1 MTLEQKHATALFR
14 YSIIAPLVTGSCD
27 PNMSKN
33 DFFREAARKMYTDL
47 EGNPKKVSFH
57 TIKRWYRCYRTSGF
71 EGLMPQSRSDEG
83 ESRVLDADH
92 KEQIQYFLEKYPRIT
107 AAEIHRK
114 LLANGSI
121 DSGEASR
128 STVERFVRHLRKED
142 PASPGKEMLRYERP
156 HINEVWY
163 GDTCFG
169 PYLSTPEGKKRVYFI
184 ALIDDSSRFL
194 VAAGVFFHDSYQN
207 LMSLIRSAVLKYGVP
222 RLFSF
227 DNGPSYRNRQME
239 LLAARIGSSV
249 HYCEPFTP
257 TSKSKIERW
266 FLTMRL
272 QYLATLDM
280 GRFDSLD
287 ALRKDFDSYVLRYN
301 QSVHSS
307 LDGLSPQ
314 ERFFSEP
321 EKIRRLSE
329 YDAAHSFMLEK
340 ERRVSA
346 DGVVSIDSREYEV
359 HYRYAKQRIRIRYSP
374 DFSETYIVEP
384 SGELTS
390 IDMRPL
396 NKKDNSM
403 VKREKVR
410 LSGRKEEPHD

>member
-1 MTLEQKHATALFR
+1 MTLDQKQAIALFR
-14 YSIIAPLVTGSCD
+14 YSVIAPLETGSFD
-27 PNMSKN
+27 PGKSKN
-33 DFFREAARKMYTDL
+33 DFFRDAAGKTYIDPEGKPRKI
-47 EGNPKKVSFH
+47 SFH
-57 TIKRWYRCYRTSGF
+57 TIKKWHRYYKRDGF

-83 ESRVLDADH
+83 VSRSLDQDR
-92 KEQIQYFLEKYPRIT
+92 KEQIRYLLDKHPRIT
-107 AAEIHRK
+107 AAETYRQ
-114 LLANGSI
+114 LLSSGSI
-121 DSGEASR
+121 DIGEVSL
-128 STVERFVRHLRKED
+128 STIERFIRLVRKED
-142 PASPGKEMLRYERP
+142 PVPQGKEMHRYERA

-169 PYLSTPEGKKRVYFI
+169 PYLSTHEGKKRVYFM
-184 ALIDDSSRFL
+184 ALIDDASRFI
-194 VAAGVFFHDSYQN
+194 VAADVFFNDNYEN
-207 LMSLIRSAVLKYGVP
+207 LMSLIRSAVLKHGVP
-222 RLFSF
+222 HLFSF
-227 DNGPSYRNRQME
+227 DNGSSYRNQQME

-266 FLTMRL
+266 FLTMRM

-280 GRFDSLD
+280 NQFDSID
-287 ALRKDFDSYVLRYN
+287 ALRRNFDAYVLRYN
-301 QSVHSS
+301 QTVHSS
-307 LDGLSPQ
+307 LNGLSPQ

-329 YDAAHSFMLEK
+329 FDATHSFMMEI

-346 DGVVSIDSREYEV
+346 DGVVSIDSKEYEV

-374 DFSETYIVEP
+374 DFSKTYVVEP

-396 NKKDNSM
+396 NKKDNSLI
-403 VKREKVR
+403 KREKVR
-410 LSGRKEEPHD
+410 LSDTEGGIS

>member
-1 MTLEQKHATALFR
+1 MTLDQKQAVALFR
-14 YSIIAPLVTGSCD
+14 YSVIAPLETGSFD
-27 PNMSKN
+27 PHKSKN
-33 DFFREAARKMYTDL
+33 DFFRDAAGKTYIDPD
-47 EGNPKKVSFH
+47 GKPKKISFH
-57 TIKRWYRCYRTSGF
+57 TIKRWHQYYKRGGF

-83 ESRVLDADH
+83 VSRALDQDR
-92 KEQIQYFLEKYPRIT
+92 KDQIRYLLDKYPRIT
-107 AAEIHRK
+107 AAETYRR
-114 LLANGSI
+114 LLSNGSI
-121 DSGEASR
+121 DIGEVSL
-128 STVERFVRHLRKED
+128 STIERFIRLARKED
-142 PASPGKEMLRYERP
+142 STPQGKEMHRYERA

-169 PYLSTPEGKKRVYFI
+169 PYLNTSEGKKRVYFM
-184 ALIDDSSRFL
+184 ALIDDASRFI
-194 VAAGVFFHDSYQN
+194 VAADIFFHDNYEN
-207 LMSLIRSAVLKYGVP
+207 LMYLIRSAVLKHGIP
-222 RLFSF
+222 HLFSF
-227 DNGPSYRNRQME
+227 DNGSSYRNKQME

-280 GRFDSLD
+280 NQFDSID
-287 ALRKDFDSYVLRYN
+287 ALRKDFDAYVLRYN
-301 QSVHSS
+301 RTVHSS
-307 LDGLSPQ
+307 LNGMSPQ

-329 YDAAHSFMLEK
+329 FDAAHSFMMEI

-346 DGVVSIDSREYEV
+346 DGVVSIDSKEYEV

-374 DFSETYIVEP
+374 DFSEVYIVES

-396 NKKDNSM
+396 NKNDNSLI
-403 VKREKVR
+403 KREKVR
-410 LSGRKEEPHD
+410 LSNNEGGIA

>member
-1 MTLEQKHATALFR
+1 MTLDQKQAIALFR
-14 YSIIAPLVTGSCD
+14 YSVIAPLETGSWD
-27 PNMSKN
+27 PGMSKN
-33 DFFREAARKMYTDL
+33 DFFRDAASKTYTDPD
-47 EGNPKKVSFH
+47 GRPKKISVY
-57 TIKRWYRCYRTSGF
+57 TIKKWHHCYKRDGF
-71 EGLMPQSRSDEG
+71 EGLMPKSRSDEG
-83 ESRVLDADH
+83 VSRALDQEQ
-92 KEQIQYFLEKYPRIT
+92 KEQIQHLLNKYPRIT
-107 AAEIHRK
+107 AAEIHRR
-114 LLANGSI
+114 LLSNGSI
-121 DSGEASR
+121 DIGEVSL
-128 STVERFVRHLRKED
+128 STLERFVRLIRKED
-142 PASPGKEMLRYERP
+142 SVPLGKEMHRYERA

-169 PYLSTPEGKKRVYFI
+169 PYMSTPDGKKRIYFM
-184 ALIDDSSRFL
+184 ALIDDSSRFI
-194 VAAGVFFHDSYQN
+194 VAADVFFHDNYEN
-207 LMSLIRSAVLKYGVP
+207 LMSLIRSAVLKHGVP
-222 RLFSF
+222 HLFSF
-227 DNGPSYRNRQME
+227 DNGPSYRNSQME

-280 GRFDSLD
+280 NQFDSLD
-287 ALRKDFDSYVLRYN
+287 ILRKDFDAYVLRYN

-329 YDAAHSFMLEK
+329 FDAAHSFMLET

-346 DGVVSIDSREYEV
+346 DGVVSIDSKEYEV

-374 DFSETYIVEP
+374 DFSQTYIVES
-384 SGELTS
+384 SGELTP

-396 NKKDNSM
+396 NKKDNSLI
-403 VKREKVR
+403 KREKVR
-410 LSGRKEEPHD
+410 LSDMEGGIS